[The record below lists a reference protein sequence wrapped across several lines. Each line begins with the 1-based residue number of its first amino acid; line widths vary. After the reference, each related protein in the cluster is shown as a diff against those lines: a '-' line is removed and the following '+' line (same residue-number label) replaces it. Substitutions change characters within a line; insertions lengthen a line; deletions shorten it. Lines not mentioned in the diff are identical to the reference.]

1 MHNGC
6 CATEG
11 QTTFKNIPEGF
22 SKIYWAN
29 MEGFGFWK
37 VSGWG
42 QALQVSVGEDHSQN
56 DGWPL

>member
-1 MHNGC
+1 
-6 CATEG
+6 
-11 QTTFKNIPEGF
+11 
-22 SKIYWAN
+22 